1 MAQDFTDFELVVCD
15 DGSTDDTPQ
24 VVSGYRDRRVRSLR
38 FQNGGGQSANF
49 NRCINEARGEFV
61 LLLHADDY
69 LLPGYLSARVDQL
82 MWDNSRV
89 LAAGGTVLVDD
100 EGVEQGIDVRFSED
114 RDFPDGAFVRELMLQ
129 CLIVPVSMV
138 FRREA
143 ARRAGPFRT
152 DIVWGPDWEWALRLA
167 ALGGVHY
174 DATPRAAYRVHSGSG
189 TASAIGA
196 GRNGPQERM
205 ILDEVFAR
213 LKVDARFAGDLP
225 ALRQRAGW
233 FLGLR
238 HMAFAEEL
246 LGAGKNGLAR
256 ANLGWARRAAPALL
270 TRPTYW
276 AMLVGTI
283 MPAGAFRAYR
293 KLRPGRSKGSGA
305 SAVKL

>member
-1 MAQDFTDFELVVCD
+1 MICD
-15 DGSTDDTPQ
+15 DGSTDDTPT
-24 VVSGYRDRRVRSLR
+24 VVSRYRDRRVKSLR
-38 FQNGGGQSANF
+38 FPNGGGQSANF

-61 LLLHADDY
+61 MLLHADDY
-69 LLPGYLSARVDQL
+69 LLPGFLAARIARLRD
-82 MWDNSRV
+82 DNGRV
-89 LAAGGTVLVDD
+89 LATGGTMLVDD
-100 EGVEQGIDVRFSED
+100 AGVQQGTDVRFPED
-114 RDFPDGAFVRELMLQ
+114 RTFPDGAFVRELILT

-174 DATPRAAYRVHSGSG
+174 DAAPRSAYRVHSGSG
-189 TASAIGA
+189 TASAIGT

-205 ILDEVFAR
+205 ILDETFAR
-213 LKVDARFAGDLP
+213 LKFDERFTADLP
-225 ALRQRAGW
+225 ALRKRARW

-246 LGAGKNGLAR
+246 MGAGKNGLAR
-256 ANLGWARRAAPALL
+256 ANLNWARRAAPALL
-270 TRPTYW
+270 TRPTYL
-276 AMLVGTI
+276 AMLAGTV

-293 KLRPGRSKGSGA
+293 KLRPGRSEAKAG
-305 SAVKL
+305 SAVKLS